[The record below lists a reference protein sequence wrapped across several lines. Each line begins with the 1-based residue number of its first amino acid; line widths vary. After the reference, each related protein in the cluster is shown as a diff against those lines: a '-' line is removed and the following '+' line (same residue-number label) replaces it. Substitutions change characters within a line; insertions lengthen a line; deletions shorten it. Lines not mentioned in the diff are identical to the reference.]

1 MNNFSKLGELLDKP
15 FFSSSDANRKGVST
29 SLLSYYIKKG
39 LIERVDRGIYRGFNS
54 SIDVD
59 FQWEDLVLT
68 TKSIPGSVVCLTS
81 ALALYDLTDE
91 IPRIHWIAI
100 SNDKR
105 APKRMGTKIV
115 RMRNITLGKVEMNIG
130 SESIQI
136 FDLERSII
144 DAFRYLGKEVA
155 IKAMKRAISINGQNR
170 LDPKKLRNYAT
181 EFRINI
187 DQYILA
193 VTT

>member
-1 MNNFSKLGELLDKP
+1 MNNFSKLGDLLEKP
-15 FFSSSDANRKGVST
+15 LFSSSDANRKGVST
-29 SLLSYYIKKG
+29 SLLSYYVKKG
-39 LIERVDRGIYRGFNS
+39 LIERVDRGIYRGVNS

-59 FQWEDLVLT
+59 FQWEDLVLA

-105 APKRMGTKIV
+105 APKRMGAKIV
-115 RMRNITLGKVEMNIG
+115 RMRNMSLGKVEMNIG
-130 SESIQI
+130 SESIEI
-136 FDLERSII
+136 FDMERSII

-155 IKAMKRAISINGQNR
+155 IKAMKRAISINGQKR
-170 LDPKKLRNYAT
+170 LDLKKLQNYAR